1 MNRQL
6 KAAAVGALLL
16 CACEDKKDW
25 VAERQKASEE
35 AQATRKQEQ
44 EEQERKAGKS
54 GEPAPTDPFWDNPS
68 YIKVANDADCP
79 EGLWSLF
86 PDVPGG
92 DDAAR
97 KANKA
102 KQPELAK
109 AMKAATFVVKL
120 KGPTDLKL
128 LEYDAA
134 KGQFPFEVIG
144 MVDCQDSI
152 GHLGVAWGEA
162 KAVDP
167 GHSAAQ
173 RGAELQESIWQA
185 TPLPFTLPMKSMS
198 EARDF
203 KANHRF
209 DLDGRVLLKV
219 ASTEVNKKMI
229 KSGKQM
235 EDWGAGR
242 LVHASVVGVRI
253 TTDHGKTVLLENRK

>member
-1 MNRQL
+1 MNHELR
-6 KAAAVGALLL
+6 AAAVLVFLL

-25 VAERQKASEE
+25 VQERQKASEE
-35 AQATRKQEQ
+35 AQATRKQQ
-44 EEQERKAGKS
+44 EQEREAGKS
-54 GEPAPTDPFWDNPS
+54 SEPAPTDPFWDNPS
-68 YIKVANDADCP
+68 YIRVANDADCP

-86 PDVPGG
+86 QDVPGG
-92 DDAAR
+92 GDAER

-109 AMKAATFVVKL
+109 AMKAGTFVVKL
-120 KGPTDLKL
+120 KGPSDIKL

-134 KGQFPFEVIG
+134 KAQFPLEIIG

-167 GHSAAQ
+167 GHSVAQ
-173 RGAELQESIWQA
+173 RGAEVQESIWQA
-185 TPLPFTLPMKSMS
+185 TPLPFSLPMKSMS

-209 DLDGRVLLKV
+209 DLDGRLLFKV
-219 ASTEVNKKMI
+219 GSTEVNKKMI
-229 KSGKQM
+229 KSGKQL

-242 LVHASVVGVRI
+242 LIHASVIGVRL
-253 TTDHGKTVLLENRK
+253 TTDHGKTVLIDNRK